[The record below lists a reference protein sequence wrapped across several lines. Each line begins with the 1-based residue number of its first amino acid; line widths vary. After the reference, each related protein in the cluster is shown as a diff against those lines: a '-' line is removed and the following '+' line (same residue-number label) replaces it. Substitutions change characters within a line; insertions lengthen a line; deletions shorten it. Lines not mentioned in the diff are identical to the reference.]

1 MCEMNRSH
9 FGAGIRT
16 ALDLIREMEQE
27 TAAAQ
32 REDALS
38 ARVMQLFREEDI
50 DGISLLMAEQKIARE
65 FREDLAVFVKR
76 WNNRLRD
83 AEREEAP

>member
-1 MCEMNRSH
+1 MNRSH
-9 FGAGIRT
+9 FVAGIRT

-32 REDALS
+32 QEDALS

>member
-1 MCEMNRSH
+1 MNRSH
-9 FGAGIRT
+9 FVAGIRT